1 MDTANLT
8 WRDKMAIVDTTLRIA
23 LAMFLAMAGFCELL
37 LVANS

>member
-8 WRDKMAIVDTTLRIA
+8 WRDKVAVADMTLRIA

-37 LVANS
+37 LAANN